1 MKSPTNQSVIL
12 RMTHLSKNF
21 PGVIAL
27 DDVYFDLVKGEVHI
41 LLGEN
46 GAGKSTLVKILSG
59 AYRKTS
65 GQIFLDGEEVDIRN
79 PRHAKALGISTIYQE
94 FNLVPHLT
102 AGENIFLGQ
111 EPIWRMG
118 IIERKRLFSAAQE
131 LLNNLGIKINARSL
145 VKELGVAQQ
154 QMVEVA
160 KALSLEAKILIMDE
174 PTSALTEPEIEEL
187 FATIHR
193 LTNQG
198 VSVIYISHRL
208 EELFAIGDRVT
219 ILRDGKHIGTYPI
232 AKVTRPELIRMMV
245 NRELKEQFPKQKAQK
260 GEEILRLEGLNK
272 KDELHEIFLSLYQGE
287 VVGIA
292 GLLGSGRTAL
302 ARVIF
307 GVDKIDSGEM
317 YINGRRYDI
326 HSPRNAIN
334 LGIGFLTEDRK
345 SQGLVLNLSVKDNVC
360 LPSLDRFSRF
370 GFVNQKKEYR
380 ATDRYIKELHIK
392 TPSLNQKVMFLS
404 GGNQQKVVLSKWLC
418 SQADI
423 FIFDEPTRGIDV
435 GSKVEIYQLMNQLT
449 AAGVAILMISSDL
462 PEILGMSDRIL
473 VMHRGRITADFS
485 AEQATQEKILQ
496 FALGIESDLPAG
508 KGIH

>member
-1 MKSPTNQSVIL
+1 MDKSVIL
-12 RMTHLSKNF
+12 KMTQINKIF
-21 PGVIAL
+21 PGVVAL
-27 DDVYFDLVKGEVHI
+27 DDVHFDLVKGEVHI

-65 GQIFLDGEEVDIRN
+65 GKIFLDGKEVDIKN
-79 PRHAKALGISTIYQE
+79 PRHAKELGISTIYQE

-102 AGENIFLGQ
+102 VGENIFLGQ
-111 EPIWRMG
+111 EPILAVG
-118 IIERKRLFSAAQE
+118 IIDRTRLFNAAQKI
-131 LLNNLGIKINARSL
+131 LNNLGVKINARRL

-187 FATIHR
+187 FATINR
-193 LTNQG
+193 LTKHG
-198 VSVIYISHRL
+198 VSIIYISHRL

-219 ILRDGKHIGTYPI
+219 ILRDGRRIGTYPI
-232 AKVTRPELIRMMV
+232 ANVTKPELIRMMV
-245 NRELKEQFPKQKAQK
+245 NRELKEQFPKQKAKK

-272 KDELHEIFLSLYQGE
+272 KDELTDIFLSLFQGE

-302 ARVIF
+302 ARAIF
-307 GVDKIDSGEM
+307 GVDRIDSGKI
-317 YINGRRYDI
+317 YIKGRPHDI
-326 HSPRNAIN
+326 HSPKNAIN

-360 LPSLDRFSRF
+360 LPSLNRFSRF
-370 GFVNQKKEYR
+370 GFVKKKEEYR

-392 TPSLNQKVMFLS
+392 TPSLNQKVVLLS
-404 GGNQQKVVLSKWLC
+404 GGTQQKVVLSKWLC
-418 SQADI
+418 SQANI

-435 GSKVEIYQLMNQLT
+435 GSKVEIYQFMNQLT

-473 VMHRGRITADFS
+473 VMHRGRITAEFL

-496 FALGIESDLPAG
+496 FALGIESELPTG
-508 KGIH
+508 KDIH